1 MTTKQYE
8 KLAKEISG
16 LEGKYIGRGRV
27 KLVDG
32 SILDIGENLALQI
45 IDQDGV
51 FTTVVYQYQE
61 GSWKS
66 TSMSSYSKGNID
78 NTHGEILENV
88 LTFSEAAEKYSL
100 SDGAVLRNYVKRGL
114 LEESEYRKS
123 GNVWLVKKSAME
135 RLFKKDE

>member
-51 FTTVVYQYQE
+51 FTTVVYQCQE

>member
-16 LEGKYIGRGRV
+16 LEGKYIGKGRV
-27 KLVDG
+27 RLIDG
-32 SILDIGENLALQI
+32 SILDIGENLALQL

-51 FTTVVYQYQE
+51 FTTIAYQYQK

-66 TSMSSYSKGNID
+66 TSMSSYSKGNVD
-78 NTHGEILENV
+78 NTQGEILEDV
-88 LTFSEAAEKYSL
+88 LTFSEAAEKYGL
-100 SDGAVLRNYVKRGL
+100 SNGAVLRNYVKRGL
-114 LEESEYRKS
+114 LEENEYRKS

-135 RLFKKDE
+135 RLFKKD